1 MRTAGAVSGAGG
13 AAAPAGPAADQGNH
27 GPYHPQADRGQQQGI
42 SNGHPMYLLS
52 ERIGDPVICGMDL
65 RPGKAAGQGGL
76 PARPRDRFAI
86 RQRCGAVCGPASFR
100 TGLQSGK
107 TQTQPPTPRRTAW
120 PPRLVCARW
129 TSAPGGWWPPPPHR
143 AYRAA

>member
-52 ERIGDPVICGMDL
+52 ERVGDPVICGMDL
-65 RPGKAAGQGGL
+65 RPGKAAGQG
-76 PARPRDRFAI
+76 A
-86 RQRCGAVCGPASFR
+86 
-100 TGLQSGK
+100 
-107 TQTQPPTPRRTAW
+107 
-120 PPRLVCARW
+120 
-129 TSAPGGWWPPPPHR
+129 APGE
-143 AYRAA
+143 AAGQVCNSARMRGGLRPGSLQNRLAIW